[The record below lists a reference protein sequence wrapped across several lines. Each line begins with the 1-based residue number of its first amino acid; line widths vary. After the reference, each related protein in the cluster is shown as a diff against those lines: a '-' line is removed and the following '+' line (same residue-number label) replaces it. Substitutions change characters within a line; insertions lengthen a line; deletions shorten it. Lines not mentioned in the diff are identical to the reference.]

1 MSRQFDFIMLEFE
14 TYQKDGC
21 RRHKSRPGRA
31 CSRRQRAHR
40 CTGQRGESLKIIL
53 VSNDLISILIIREIQ
68 NLRQEQR
75 GPEIS
80 FSEEALL
87 QVQWRADS
95 LPQEHLAWAAQTQPA
110 PWVVLQQVEATILT
124 VFGGKLS

>member
-1 MSRQFDFIMLEFE
+1 MVRS
-14 TYQKDGC
+14 
-21 RRHKSRPGRA
+21 
-31 CSRRQRAHR
+31 
-40 CTGQRGESLKIIL
+40 
-53 VSNDLISILIIREIQ
+53 

-80 FSEEALL
+80 FSEAALL

-110 PWVVLQQVEATILT
+110 PWVVLQQVEAGMAIVT
-124 VFGGKLS
+124 VFVGRLGWDKVGLGR